1 MKYRFLFS
9 LLVASAFILSCHKE
23 EEQKEIV
30 PSVES
35 GVSTPETPDAF
46 VKVRFSDEM
55 IALIEGQL
63 SSGSVETKSAPLND
77 ALSML
82 DVESLERVFPDAG
95 EFEPGHRMA
104 GLHKWYKVKYRSG
117 VPMTKAMD
125 NLSSVPGVEFVE
137 PNLPAKLM
145 TNDTHWSDLW
155 GLYNPTY
162 GYDVNMQE
170 VWNRY
175 TTGNPDVVVA
185 VIDGGIQLDHP
196 DLAWNCLESGHQNYV
211 RSGGIVPHTHGT
223 HVAGTIAAVGNNG
236 IGVAGIAGGDY
247 LRGKRGVSLLSLQ
260 VFQTIG
266 ESSVSNGFEQAMVDA
281 ADKGAV
287 ISQNS
292 WGYNFDQN
300 NNNKVDGD
308 ELSYYKYYFEHINGS
323 AIANAIDYF
332 VLNAGCEPNT
342 NGTVQRKDSPMKGG
356 LVVFAAGNEN
366 IQYGPPANYEPC
378 VAVGAITKSGKR
390 ASFSDFGDWVDV
402 CAPGYNIISTYP
414 EGKYATTSGTS
425 MACPH
430 VSGVAALVLS
440 YFGGPGFTAEA
451 LRTRILDG
459 ARDIGLSEGSTPV
472 GPLVDAMGAFM
483 SGGGAAPEAVKDLRA
498 EAVGHNVKL
507 SFTATDAYGYLAA
520 GALSESAILAM
531 DPLQPAGDIRT
542 AEMQVD
548 LEDKG
553 KTVSM
558 ILTGLQPNMTYYTV
572 IFGYSYTKLYSAP
585 SAVVS
590 IKTNENNTPV
600 ITVVD
605 YTGSFVFRHY
615 ETIDIAFRISDPDGD
630 PVTVTFEDKGQA
642 TFEEENGLWHFR
654 LICRLVDGPFE
665 SPVTLTAKDDIGAI
679 SRYPF
684 TYKVLANVP
693 PVLAQDFDA
702 IILKDVGETTQIELA
717 PHFFD
722 EDEEPLDFKGA
733 SQSPDIVSAEIKDG
747 RLLVEAR
754 ENGVGRIRVIAT
766 DSRGSEVRVDIPV
779 VVRSADEPV
788 TFKEGRIVTKTLTVM
803 GSVEDTETSVRILS
817 STGAVVF
824 DKTGLCSVFSP
835 MQLDVSAMAPG
846 IYTVYV
852 SYGGHTYTYTILK
865 R

>member
-1 MKYRFLFS
+1 MKRFLTYTCA
-9 LLVASAFILSCHKE
+9 LLSVALLSGCDKE
-23 EEQKEIV
+23 TETVVGE
-30 PSVES
+30 SVVETES
-35 GVSTPETPDAF
+35 PAAVPDAF

-125 NLSSVPGVEFVE
+125 DLSSVPGVEFVE

-211 RSGGIVPHTHGT
+211 RSGSIVPHTHGT

-236 IGVAGIAGGDY
+236 TGVAGIAGGDY

-260 VFQTIG
+260 VFQDING
-266 ESSVSNGFEQAMVDA
+266 SSASNGFERAMVDA

-378 VAVGAITKSGKR
+378 VAVGAMTKSGKR
-390 ASFSDFGDWVDV
+390 ASFSDYGDWVDI
-402 CAPGYNIISTYP
+402 CAPGYNIISTSPGGTY
-414 EGKYATTSGTS
+414 ETLSGTS

-440 YFGGPGFTAEA
+440 YFGGPGFTADA
-451 LRTRILDG
+451 LKTRLLEG

-483 SGGGAAPEAVKDLRA
+483 SGGGKVPDPVADFTVEP
-498 EAVGHNVKL
+498 VGHNLKL
-507 SFTATDAYGYLAA
+507 TFQASDAYGYLALGGLTEA
-520 GALSESAILAM
+520 VVRNVDLM
-531 DPLQPAGDIRT
+531 QPSGELKT
-542 AEMQVD
+542 AQVIVD
-548 LEDKG
+548 LEDQG
-553 KTVSM
+553 KEVSLL
-558 ILTGLQPNMTYYTV
+558 LTGLQPNTTYYTA
-572 IFGYSYTKLYSAP
+572 IAGFSYERAWSELSKIV
-585 SAVVS
+585 AV
-590 IKTNENNTPV
+590 KTNENHKPTV
-600 ITVVD
+600 TVVD
-605 YTGSFVFRHY
+605 YSGDFQFRY
-615 ETIDIAFRISDPDGD
+615 FEDVDILFRVDDPDGD
-630 PVTVTFEDKGQA
+630 PVSVDFETSGRGQFTADADGLYHFTLMCQLVQGPASFDA
-642 TFEEENGLWHFR
+642 T
-654 LICRLVDGPFE
+654 I
-665 SPVTLTAKDDIGAI
+665 TARDDIGAVGTHKF
-679 SRYPF
+679 RY
-684 TYKVLANVP
+684 TVLKNVP
-693 PVLAQDFDA
+693 PVQVRDFSA
-702 IILKDVGETTQIELA
+702 IILPEIGQTFTLDLNPYFT
-717 PHFFD
+717 D
-722 EDEEPLDFKGA
+722 EDGEELGHKIYMADPFAQAGISGSIITVKA
-733 SQSPDIVSAEIKDG
+733 VST
-747 RLLVEAR
+747 
-754 ENGVGRIRVIAT
+754 GVGRLRVT
-766 DSRGSEVRVDIPV
+766 VSDRGGEQIQVDIPV

-824 DKTGLCSVFSP
+824 DKTALCSVFSP
-835 MQLDVSAMAPG
+835 MQLDVSAMAAG

>member
-1 MKYRFLFS
+1 MRRS
-9 LLVASAFILSCHKE
+9 LIYVWALLLLALLAGCEKE
-23 EEQKEIV
+23 TE
-30 PSVES
+30 
-35 GVSTPETPDAF
+35 VSTGESVIETESPAVTPDEF
-46 VKVRFSDEM
+46 VKVCFSDEM
-55 IALIEGQL
+55 IALIEDQL
-63 SSGSVETKSAPLND
+63 SSGSVETKSAPLNE

-82 DVESLERVFPDAG
+82 DVASMERVFPDAG

-125 NLSSVPGVEFVE
+125 DLSSVPGVEFVE

-145 TNDTHWSDLW
+145 TNDTYWGDLW
-155 GLYNPTY
+155 GVYNPTY
-162 GYDVNMQE
+162 GYDVNVTE

-211 RSGGIVPHTHGT
+211 RSGGIVPHSHGT

-292 WGYNFDQN
+292 WGYNFDRN
-300 NNNKVDGD
+300 DNGKVDED
-308 ELSYYKYYFEHINGS
+308 ELSYYKYYYEHINNS
-323 AIANAIDYF
+323 AIAEAIDYF

-378 VAVGAITKSGKR
+378 IAVGAITKSGKR

-459 ARDIGLSEGSTPV
+459 ARDIGLSSGSTPV
-472 GPLVDAMGAFM
+472 GPLVDALGAFM
-483 SGGGAAPEAVKDLRA
+483 SGGGKIPDPIEDFTV
-498 EAVGHNVKL
+498 EPVGHNLKL
-507 SFTATDAYGYLAA
+507 SFKATDAYGYM
-520 GALSESAILAM
+520 ALGGLTEAM
-531 DPLQPAGDIRT
+531 VRN
-542 AEMQVD
+542 VD
-548 LEDKG
+548 LMQPSSELKTAQTIVSLEEQG
-553 KTVSM
+553 KEVSLL
-558 ILTGLQPNMTYYTV
+558 LTGLQPNTTYYTA
-572 IFGYSYTKLYSAP
+572 IAAFSYERSWSELSKII
-585 SAVVS
+585 AV
-590 IKTNENNTPV
+590 KTNENHKPTV
-600 ITVVD
+600 SVVD
-605 YTGSFVFRHY
+605 YQGNFQFRY
-615 ETIDIAFRISDPDGD
+615 FEDVDILFRVEDPDGD
-630 PVTVTFEDKGQA
+630 PVTVSFETNGRGQFA
-642 TFEEENGLWHFR
+642 ADADGLYHFT
-654 LICRLVDGPFE
+654 LMCQLVHGPAEFN
-665 SPVTLTAKDDIGAI
+665 AAIMARDDIGA
-679 SRYPF
+679 SVTHNFRY
-684 TYKVLANVP
+684 TVLKNVP
-693 PVLAQDFDA
+693 PVQVKDFSA
-702 IILKDVGETTQIELA
+702 IILPVIGQTTSFDLA
-717 PHFFD
+717 PYFTD
-722 EDEEPLDFKGA
+722 EDGENLDYK
-733 SQSPDIVSAEIKDG
+733 IYMAEAFA
-747 RLLVEAR
+747 EAR
-754 ENGVGRIRVIAT
+754 VEESTVTVKAVSTGVGRLRVT
-766 DSRGSEVRVDIPV
+766 VSDRGGEQVQVDIPI

-788 TFKEGRIVTKTLTVM
+788 TFKEGRVVTKTLTIM

-824 DKTGLCSVFSP
+824 DKTALCSVFSP

-846 IYTVYV
+846 VYQVVV
-852 SYGGHTYTYTILK
+852 SYGGNTYNYTILK